1 MKNLAYVLFGFVSI
15 FCLTG
20 IISSNVEASDYLG
33 DFCWQSQTEDGIVIM
48 KVGVSHMGGGH
59 YLLAGKM
66 IKSDGTLHNIVNG
79 NAEIVGNNIYMTLV
93 HSGKGTGAMWTGSVL
108 ATLDISTLNGTFEAI
123 GHDRNYSD
131 QPFVSGGI
139 FIDSDTQHETGSVTF
154 ITCPQ

>member
-1 MKNLAYVLFGFVSI
+1 MKTLGYVLIGFVSI

-20 IISSNVEASDYLG
+20 IVSSNVEASDYLG
-33 DFCWQSQTEDGIVIM
+33 DFCWQSGDVIV
-48 KVGVSHMGGGH
+48 KLGVSHMGGGH

-79 NAEIVGNNIYMTLV
+79 NAEIVGNNIYVTLV
-93 HSGKGTGAMWTGSVL
+93 HSGNGNGAMWTGTVL
-108 ATLDISTLNGTFEAI
+108 VTLDISTLNGTAEGI

-139 FIDSDTQHETGSVTF
+139 FIDSDTEYSTGSLTF
-154 ITCPQ
+154 ISCP